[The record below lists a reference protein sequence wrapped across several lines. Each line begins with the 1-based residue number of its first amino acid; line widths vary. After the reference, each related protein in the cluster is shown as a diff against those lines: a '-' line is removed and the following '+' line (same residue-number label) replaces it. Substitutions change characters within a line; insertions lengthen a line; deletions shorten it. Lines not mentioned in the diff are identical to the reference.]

1 MPCSR
6 LYASGQAVL
15 PRCPDQT
22 CRQRVRS
29 RWSLGWRR
37 PGYSR
42 TCRPGIV
49 YVLQGT
55 ITDHRDGIA
64 TERCRRRRSR
74 SPSSGSNRRAAAE
87 PAVSNGICRDL
98 PCASF
103 RRVQGCAGRLTECA
117 TWPILVVW
125 VAFRLSRHYLVA
137 ESNSLTPDGAKSM
150 TEPREKL
157 SETQVRDASL
167 ADWRQILGRIKA
179 RFRTGDFRTGLALVN
194 KSVPRPR
201 PPTTTP
207 TFNSRTPT

>member
-37 PGYSR
+37 LGYSR

-74 SPSSGSNRRAAAE
+74 STSSGSNRRAAAE
-87 PAVSNGICRDL
+87 PAVSNAICRDL

-103 RRVQGCAGRLTECA
+103 QPRAGRGRLANTIGAEGQEPA
-117 TWPILVVW
+117 ASSLMNPKTRGKTW
-125 VAFRLSRHYLVA
+125 RNSR
-137 ESNSLTPDGAKSM
+137 
-150 TEPREKL
+150 EPRMSAGRSGL
-157 SETQVRDASL
+157 PSDVGDGQVYRRSSSSGDAVKGRVRPGRRPVSL
-167 ADWRQILGRIKA
+167 
-179 RFRTGDFRTGLALVN
+179 
-194 KSVPRPR
+194 
-201 PPTTTP
+201 
-207 TFNSRTPT
+207 

>member
-42 TCRPGIV
+42 TGRPGIV

-64 TERCRRRRSR
+64 TEGYRRRRSR
-74 SPSSGSNRRAAAE
+74 STSSGSNRRAAAE

-103 RRVQGCAGRLTECA
+103 RQGPHLQDRPSQSGNDDRT
-117 TWPILVVW
+117 
-125 VAFRLSRHYLVA
+125 RLSQALVSVGGSA
-137 ESNSLTPDGAKSM
+137 
-150 TEPREKL
+150 
-157 SETQVRDASL
+157 
-167 ADWRQILGRIKA
+167 
-179 RFRTGDFRTGLALVN
+179 TGDHG
-194 KSVPRPR
+194 
-201 PPTTTP
+201 
-207 TFNSRTPT
+207 